1 MLYRICAA
9 SIWENTK
16 NKEAKKLLS
25 EYPCLNN
32 FGWKL
37 VEYVDNQHTRI
48 RDENGKWIY
57 QVIPKTDHRPYIEI
71 NSLEE
76 LQKLQAAVEHPLIF
90 TEDEIEIYD
99 DYRE

>member
-1 MLYRICAA
+1 MLYRICAT

-16 NKEAKKLLS
+16 NEEAKKLLS
-25 EYPCLNN
+25 EYPCLND

-37 VEYVDNQHTRI
+37 VE
-48 RDENGKWIY
+48 
-57 QVIPKTDHRPYIEI
+57 TDHRPYIEI